1 MSSSDHSSSSS
12 SDDDELT
19 ANEGEPY
26 EFIFVFICP
35 AGVSND
41 VRLQLLE
48 VCLDLGAWKLLARF
62 RKSPGRGA
70 MKMKLQAFQNKIN
83 AR

>member
-1 MSSSDHSSSSS
+1 MASSDHSSSSS

-26 EFIFVFICP
+26 EFMFVFIRP

-41 VRLQLLE
+41 VRAQLLE
-48 VCLDLGAWKLLARF
+48 ICLDLGAWKLLARF
-62 RKSPGRGA
+62 RKSFGRGT
-70 MKMKLQAFQNKIN
+70 MKMSLQAFQNKFN

>member
-1 MSSSDHSSSSS
+1 MASSDDSSSSS

-26 EFIFVFICP
+26 EFILVFIWP

-41 VRLQLLE
+41 VRAPLLE

-62 RKSPGRGA
+62 RKSSGRGA
-70 MKMKLQAFQNKIN
+70 IKMILQTFQNKLN